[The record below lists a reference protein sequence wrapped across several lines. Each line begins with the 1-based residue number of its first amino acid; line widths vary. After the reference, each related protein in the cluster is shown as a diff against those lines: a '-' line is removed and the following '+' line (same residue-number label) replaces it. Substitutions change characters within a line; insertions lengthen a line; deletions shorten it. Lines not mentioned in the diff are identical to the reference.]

1 VVETAQS
8 AYEAGRQMRVP
19 LMMGSNSGDFV
30 GFISADTKDALFSQF
45 GEAKADAV
53 AAYDPDGTADL
64 PTLLNRAGTDRVQAE
79 PSRFTARAFVAKGAP
94 AYIFRFSYVP
104 VALREPW
111 KNGVPHAAEIPYV
124 FATLGARMG
133 PFPTPPPTPED
144 QAVARMVNT
153 YWANFARTGDP
164 NGPGLAK
171 WPVYS
176 PSKDE
181 ILEFRPD
188 GSAVGGPD
196 PRRAR
201 LDVTERAAKA
211 KKARAPLIKVE
222 TGTLAGSV
230 EGGVESWKGIPFAAP
245 PVGPLRWRAPQPAVP
260 WNGVQ
265 QATAYGHDCMQKPSS
280 MGIVPRLGASP
291 AEDCL
296 YVNVW
301 RPAGPTTKLPVLVW
315 IFGGG
320 FVNGGSSQPVSSGA
334 NLARQGVLVVSL
346 NYRVGRFGTFAHPQ
360 LTQQNADGGL
370 LGNYGYLD
378 QIAALKWVQRNI
390 AAFGGDPA
398 NVTVFGES
406 AGARSV
412 NTLVTAPMAQGLF
425 AKALIMSGG
434 DGHSANVGSLAQ
446 AEQIGVLFATSKGIP
461 ADDPNAL
468 TRLRALSAEDVTDG
482 LNLEVM
488 FNARPPTYGFPFADG
503 KIAVD
508 SGAAL
513 RSGAFAKVPTMIGA
527 TSADLAGRTGYMLT
541 GARNTATTIA
551 AAGVPVY
558 AYRFSYVAESEERKE
573 GAGHATDIPF
583 FFDTVDVRYQ
593 DKTTPRDRSVS
604 KAMSTYLLNFA
615 RTGDPNDG
623 KLPVWPR
630 YSRAADVIV
639 NFTEDGTVVPQKD
652 PWGAELDAAGS
663 PAPPGR

>member
-1 VVETAQS
+1 MKWRGRDTFASVTVVVLGVMAAAAAATEKPAPSITV
-8 AYEAGRQMRVP
+8 EA
-19 LMMGSNSGDFV
+19 
-30 GFISADTKDALFSQF
+30 
-45 GEAKADAV
+45 
-53 AAYDPDGTADL
+53 
-64 PTLLNRAGTDRVQAE
+64 
-79 PSRFTARAFVAKGAP
+79 
-94 AYIFRFSYVP
+94 
-104 VALREPW
+104 
-111 KNGVPHAAEIPYV
+111 
-124 FATLGARMG
+124 
-133 PFPTPPPTPED
+133 
-144 QAVARMVNT
+144 
-153 YWANFARTGDP
+153 
-164 NGPGLAK
+164 
-171 WPVYS
+171 
-176 PSKDE
+176 
-181 ILEFRPD
+181 
-188 GSAVGGPD
+188 
-196 PRRAR
+196 
-201 LDVTERAAKA
+201 
-211 KKARAPLIKVE
+211 
-222 TGTLAGSV
+222 GTLAGSV
-230 EGGVESWKGIPFAAP
+230 EGGVESWKGIPYAAP
-245 PVGPLRWRAPQPAVP
+245 PIGPLRWRAPQPAAP
-260 WNGVQ
+260 WSGVR

-280 MGIVPRLGASP
+280 VYAILRLGSAR

-301 RPAGPTTKLPVLVW
+301 RPAAATAKLPVLFW

-320 FVNGGSSQPVSSGA
+320 FVNGGSSPAVYSGA
-334 NLARQGVLVVSL
+334 SLARQGVLVVSF

-370 LGNYGYLD
+370 LGNYGYMD

-406 AGARSV
+406 AGGRSI
-412 NTLVTAPMAQGLF
+412 NTLVTSPMAQGLF
-425 AKALIMSGG
+425 AKAVIMSGG

-446 AEQIGVLFATSKGIP
+446 AEQIGVLFATSKGIA

-468 TRLRALSAEDVTDG
+468 TKLRALSAEDVTDG

-488 FNARPPTYGFPFADG
+488 FDPVARPRTYGFPFVDG

-508 SGAAL
+508 SGTAL
-513 RSGAFAKVPTMIGA
+513 RTGAFAKVPTMIGA

-558 AYRFSYVAESEERKE
+558 AYRFSYVAESEERRE

-593 DKTTPRDRSVS
+593 DKTTPRDRGMS
-604 KAMSTYLLNFA
+604 KAMSGYLVNFA
-615 RTGDPNDG
+615 RSGDPNDG

-630 YSRAADVIV
+630 YSRATDVIA
-639 NFTEDGTVVPQKD
+639 NFAEDGTVVVQKD